1 MLKDDPNHFGH
12 SSNNPPQRNIIKKW
26 ASVRDLDDLYLKS
39 GKQENDKKLL
49 DLTALGFDK
58 LLGGGQVKNAFSIK
72 IGQFTSKAEEKV
84 KNAGGELLNVTEKE
98 PTSKKN
104 DKQTAAEDIDE
115 VRQNTHLPIILGSGA
130 TPGNLPVFL
139 PKIDSLIVGSYFKK
153 EGRAANQVVP
163 HLHIHLVPRWEGDG
177 LTISEWEPVQG
188 DLDEIQATAD
198 AIKSRL

>member
-1 MLKDDPNHFGH
+1 MATRLRKTRKFRGSRNHGWGQVGQHRASGHKGGLGQYGMLKHHSSSMLKDDPKHFDH
-12 SSNNPPQRNIIKKW
+12 RYNNPPNRNIITNW
-26 ASVRDLDDLYLKS
+26 TSVREVHDLYVKS
-39 GKQENDKKLL
+39 GKQENDKKTL

-115 VRQNTHLPIILGSGA
+115 IRKETQSTTENTP
-130 TPGNLPVFL
+130 
-139 PKIDSLIVGSYFKK
+139 
-153 EGRAANQVVP
+153 
-163 HLHIHLVPRWEGDG
+163 
-177 LTISEWEPVQG
+177 
-188 DLDEIQATAD
+188 
-198 AIKSRL
+198 